1 MLKRVLGA
9 IREGTWTG
17 RKRLY
22 LYMEI
27 ATDGPPPGIASGRM
41 AEIATMVLKGRNSP
55 LREILAPGPGN
66 GWERQ
71 RNNISGTP
79 GITTENAQGVTVTV
93 TVTVT
98 KAMTKSDAMAMNET
112 VRSKITKALADA
124 VGSSHKLE
132 FRKSHNVPQG
142 D

>member
-1 MLKRVLGA
+1 MLIRILETL
-9 IREGTWTG
+9 REGGWTG

-22 LYMEI
+22 LHMEI
-27 ATDGPPPGIASGRM
+27 ATDDPPPGIASGRM
-41 AEIATMVLKGRNSP
+41 AEIVTMVLKGRNSP

-66 GWERQ
+66 GSEKQ
-71 RNNISGTP
+71 RNNISVTR

-93 TVTVT
+93 TVT
-98 KAMTKSDAMAMNET
+98 KALTKSEALAMSET
-112 VRSKITKALADA
+112 VRSKIIRALADA

-132 FRKSHNVPQG
+132 FRKSHNAPVG